1 MRTVTGTAV
10 GGTAIIFAAI
20 LNLEHGMPYYIY
32 IITANESSHSRSVS
46 QVSEFDSFKAAKAEV
61 KRLRAEQP
69 LAANQMYKVIFA
81 DTSAAAEK
89 SIKEVRE
96 QPIAREW
103 EK

>member
-1 MRTVTGTAV
+1 
-10 GGTAIIFAAI
+10 
-20 LNLEHGMPYYIY
+20 MPYYIY

-46 QVSEFDSFKAAKAEV
+46 QVSEFDTFKLAKTEI

-69 LAANQMYKVIFA
+69 LAANQIYKIIFA
-81 DTSAAAEK
+81 DDTAAAEK
-89 SIKEVRE
+89 SLKEVRE